1 MGKSCLLYS
10 SPPRLRVFLNIKRTP
25 PARVLFTLLLP
36 IYTILPFLLPLYFF
50 SYTNNIFLLL
60 LFFPQSIKFVA
71 ELPLES
77 KSKSNALITCALT
90 LIDDARSSE

>member
-10 SPPRLRVFLNIKRTP
+10 SPARLRVFLNIKRTP

-36 IYTILPFLLPLYFF
+36 IYTILPFLLPLYYF
-50 SYTNNIFLLL
+50 SYANNIVL
-60 LFFPQSIKFVA
+60 LFFPQSIKFVT
-71 ELPLES
+71 ELSLES
-77 KSKSNALITCALT
+77 KSKSNALITCAFT